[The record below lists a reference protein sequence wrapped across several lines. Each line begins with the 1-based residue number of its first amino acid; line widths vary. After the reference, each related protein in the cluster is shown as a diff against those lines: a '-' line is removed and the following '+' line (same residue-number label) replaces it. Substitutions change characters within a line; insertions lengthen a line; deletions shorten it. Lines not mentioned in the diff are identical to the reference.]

1 MASNAGSVATITGNP
16 QNMMIGSLS
25 GIDYRQFTAALAPV
39 AIIGL
44 LLTFAV
50 IALLFPKEFRG
61 RQRVEL
67 GELRVRVN
75 RVLLWKAAVVSLGMI
90 VFFFW
95 GWPVATV
102 AIVAGALLLIT
113 RRVKPEKVYHEIDW
127 SLLAM
132 FAGLFIVVAGVEKT
146 SLEQDLLA
154 FASRFRLDRIAVLS
168 TFSAVLSNIVSNVPA
183 VLVFRPIVPRLADQQ
198 LGWLTVAMSST
209 LAGNL
214 TVLGSVANL
223 IVVQRARRDI
233 HISFWDYCR
242 VGVPLTVLSLAAGTA
257 WLAWSR

>member
-1 MASNAGSVATITGNP
+1 VEA
-16 QNMMIGSLS
+16 
-25 GIDYRQFTAALAPV
+25 FTAALAPV

-50 IALLFPKEFRG
+50 IALLFPKEFGNRE
-61 RQRVEL
+61 RVEL

-75 RVLLWKAAVVSLGMI
+75 RVLLWKALTVSLGMI

-95 GWPVATV
+95 GWPVAKV

-127 SLLAM
+127 PLLAM

-146 SLEQDLLA
+146 SLEKDLLE
-154 FASRFRLDRIAVLS
+154 FASRFRLDRIGVLS
-168 TFSAVLSNIVSNVPA
+168 TCSAVLANIVSNVPA
-183 VLVFRPIVPRLADQQ
+183 VLVFRPIVPRLADPQ

-223 IVVQRARRDI
+223 IVIQRAHRDI
-233 HISFWDYCR
+233 RISFWDYCR
-242 VGVPLTVLSLAAGTA
+242 VGVPLTVLSLAAGIG
-257 WLAWSR
+257 WLAYSR